1 MLIFK
6 EVKKTFKDG
15 NQTIDAVKPTSLQF
29 NKGELIA
36 IVGPSG
42 SGKSTF
48 LTMAGALQTPTSGEI
63 HINGQ
68 NITAMKEKQLARIRL
83 NEVGFVLQ
91 STNLVPFLT
100 VKQQFQL
107 LKQKKKDVLHEEDYQ
122 QLLKQLGLSTL
133 ENKLPS
139 GLSGGQKQRVAIAKA
154 LYTNPAIILADEP
167 TAALDTEN
175 ALEVIQI
182 LQDQTKQRQKIG
194 IIVTH
199 DERLTDYCD
208 RVFHMEDGCLT
219 EQ

>member
-107 LKQKKKDVLHEEDYQ
+107 LKKKKKDVLHEEDYQ
-122 QLLKQLGLSTL
+122 QLLEQLGLSTL

-154 LYTNPAIILADEP
+154 LYTNPEIILADEP

-175 ALEVIQI
+175 ALEVIKI